1 MNDLARRSWTGL
13 ARLDSALLLCLLVSA
28 GTHRF
33 WQAWVWVAIFTTGVM
48 AITVYLLRH
57 DAALLERRLTA
68 GPAAEQRPTQKVVQT
83 IASLA
88 FISLFVI
95 PGLDHRFG
103 WSAVPPAVVASG
115 NALVA
120 VGLWVVFMTFRE
132 NSYTSALIETA
143 ADQTVVTTGPY
154 RVVRHP
160 MYSGALVM
168 MAGTALAL
176 ASYWALASV
185 GVLLAALVARLVDE
199 ERFLSATLPGYR
211 AYVARTRARLVPF
224 VW

>member
-1 MNDLARRSWTGL
+1 VGGRVERRHAHLPQERSQRLDALLQRGL
-13 ARLDSALLLCLLVSA
+13 ARAQVAAERDRHAHRWLFLPARRQHAAHA
-28 GTHRF
+28 G
-33 WQAWVWVAIFTTGVM
+33 
-48 AITVYLLRH
+48 
-57 DAALLERRLTA
+57 DAA